1 MATYKA
7 PVEDMMFLLNEVFQA
22 DQIWQSMP
30 GTSEVSSDLAK
41 AILTEGAKI
50 CETLLYPLNRSGDEE
65 ACQFDGENVT
75 TPPGFKAAYAQFA
88 QGGWVGL
95 GGEPDYSGQ
104 GMPKMLTVLFEEMM
118 FAANASFALYPG
130 LTAGAALALVLHG
143 TDAMKKTY
151 LHKMYDGTWSG
162 TMCLTEPHCGSDLGI
177 LRTKATP
184 NSDGSYAL
192 KGTKIFITGGD
203 HDLTENIV
211 HFVLAKLPD
220 APKGSK
226 GISLFLVPK
235 ILVNEDGSLGEA
247 NDVRCGSIE
256 HKMGIQGSATCVL
269 NFDEAKGWLVGEV
282 NKGLAAMFVMMNY
295 ERLSISLQ
303 GQGAMEMAYQ
313 HAVLYA
319 KERLQGRSPL
329 GVQSPD
335 QEADALLVHPDVR
348 RMLLTIKAYNE
359 GCRAF
364 AMYAGLQLDRAK
376 YHPEPAVRERAE
388 QLVALVTPIAK
399 AYLTDRGF
407 ECAVLAQQV
416 FGGHGYIREW
426 GVEQLVRD
434 SRIAQIYEG
443 TNGIQAMDLLGR
455 KIFGS
460 NGQILAPLMADIA
473 ETVDAARQHA
483 LLMAMADAV
492 ADTASALQNV
502 TSDVLHRAQNNP
514 AEIGAAAVEYL
525 ELAGLAVLAMMW
537 LKMATVAADR
547 LAQGTNELATA
558 KLAVACFFSERLL
571 PRAMSLAKN
580 ISAGSATLMA
590 PDVVLFR

>member
-95 GGEPDYSGQ
+95 GGEPDYGGQ

-416 FGGHGYIREW
+416 FGG
-426 GVEQLVRD
+426 
-434 SRIAQIYEG
+434 
-443 TNGIQAMDLLGR
+443 
-455 KIFGS
+455 
-460 NGQILAPLMADIA
+460 
-473 ETVDAARQHA
+473 
-483 LLMAMADAV
+483 
-492 ADTASALQNV
+492 
-502 TSDVLHRAQNNP
+502 
-514 AEIGAAAVEYL
+514 
-525 ELAGLAVLAMMW
+525 
-537 LKMATVAADR
+537 
-547 LAQGTNELATA
+547 
-558 KLAVACFFSERLL
+558 
-571 PRAMSLAKN
+571 
-580 ISAGSATLMA
+580 
-590 PDVVLFR
+590 